1 MMWNTEEIS
10 SQIKKQIETYTS
22 QMEIT
27 DFGTVQEVGDGVAR
41 VTGLRHC
48 VAGELLEFSG
58 GIYGMAMNLE
68 EKNVGAVII
77 GADRGIKEGG
87 HCPPDRPGS
96 GSACGG
102 RAPWPCR
109 EPAG

>member
-58 GIYGMAMNLE
+58 PWDQG
-68 EKNVGAVII
+68 
-77 GADRGIKEGG
+77 GG
-87 HCPPDRPGS
+87 HCPSHRQGS
-96 GSACGG
+96 GSACRG
-102 RAPWPCR
+102 RTPWTGC

>member
-58 GIYGMAMNLE
+58 GVYGMAMNLE
-68 EKNVGAVII
+68 ETHGPL
-77 GADRGIKEGG
+77 R
-87 HCPPDRPGS
+87 
-96 GSACGG
+96 
-102 RAPWPCR
+102 
-109 EPAG
+109 